1 MAGVGRPG
9 PECSIARV
17 LKELPDDTAD
27 LLTEKMDETWGGTWV
42 HGHTE
47 LADWLN
53 AADDIDAPFRISQQM
68 VGWHRRG
75 RCRCAQS

>member
-1 MAGVGRPG
+1 MAGAGRPG
-9 PECSIARV
+9 PECSIARI
-17 LKELPDDTAD
+17 LTELPDETAD
-27 LLTEKMDETWGGTWV
+27 LLTDKMNETWGGAWV

-53 AADDIDAPFRISQQM
+53 AADDVNAPFHVSAQT